1 MTTGSSATTTHMPGD
16 PAIVATRAA
25 RRGSRSGGP
34 AHVVPVTPRR
44 RSRVSIPI
52 AASHGATAP
61 VITAEQMSGQME
73 AARRRDVPRGRVLL
87 RPSPEGSH
95 GRHKRVLAAPA
106 SAWNAGTDMPGLS
119 SGWGGGCRRAG
130 ELRQRVQADRRLRQ
144 PWKRVEPPGETGGY
158 VLDLPAFAG
167 QPCLQQRI
175 ARARRK
181 HASVDHPRKNHAGS
195 LFALDRYSRSRT
207 KTTLDRYST
216 HGIVIRR
223 SDIAN
228 HPSEHVANRREE
240 FERVLDD
247 GDARHGDSS
256 ALPLDWPWVPLSHD
270 GTTVATKS

>member
-1 MTTGSSATTTHMPGD
+1 
-16 PAIVATRAA
+16 
-25 RRGSRSGGP
+25 
-34 AHVVPVTPRR
+34 
-44 RSRVSIPI
+44 
-52 AASHGATAP
+52 
-61 VITAEQMSGQME
+61 
-73 AARRRDVPRGRVLL
+73 
-87 RPSPEGSH
+87 
-95 GRHKRVLAAPA
+95 
-106 SAWNAGTDMPGLS
+106 MPGLS

-256 ALPLDWPWVPLSHD
+256 ALPLDWPGVPLSHD